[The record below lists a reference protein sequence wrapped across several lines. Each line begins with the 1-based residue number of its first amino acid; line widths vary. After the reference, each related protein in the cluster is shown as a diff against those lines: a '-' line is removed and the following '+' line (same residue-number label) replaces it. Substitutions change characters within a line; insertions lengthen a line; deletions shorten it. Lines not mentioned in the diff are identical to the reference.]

1 VGRLKAIVSG
11 RASGGGA
18 DPSSALRAQL
28 QRLEL
33 QQAADRMAPSPRHL
47 RDGWTADAERGG
59 GGGGGGGEGER
70 GEGEGA
76 LSQRVQSLAA
86 ENDALRRAL
95 RARDDDIEQ
104 ERKA

>member
-1 VGRLKAIVSG
+1 MGRLKAIVSG

-59 GGGGGGGEGER
+59 GGGGGEGER

-86 ENDALRRAL
+86 ENDELRRAL